1 MASQSIPRANIS
13 VKIKHGIQVIV
24 FEKTNT
30 AFVEFAE
37 FKRSIL
43 KRCGNLAGRGS
54 GFSLEI
60 RRVFILKGNT
70 VHVENYI

>member
-43 KRCGNLAGRGS
+43 K
-54 GFSLEI
+54 
-60 RRVFILKGNT
+60 GNT